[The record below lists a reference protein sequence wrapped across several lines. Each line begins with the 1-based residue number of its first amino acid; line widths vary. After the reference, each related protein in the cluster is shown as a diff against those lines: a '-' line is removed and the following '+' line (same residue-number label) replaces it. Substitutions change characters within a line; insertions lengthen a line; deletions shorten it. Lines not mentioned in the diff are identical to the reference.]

1 MKQRLACCLRSKPVY
16 NPYGDDLLV
25 FNASAWIIGYRILHH
40 RTWSDVDKSNPTL
53 SAVILL
59 VQVQRDV
66 DVATNRSL
74 ERLAQTLHASQWIW
88 VASNRPISP
97 IIPYGARK
105 LPLAGILVALRG
117 IIPLSGEGSEVF

>member
-1 MKQRLACCLRSKPVY
+1 MKQRLGCCQRSKPVY
-16 NPYGDDLLV
+16 SPYGDDLLV
-25 FNASAWIIGYRILHH
+25 FNASAWNIGYRSLHH
-40 RTWSDVDKSNPTL
+40 RTWSDVDKSKSTL
-53 SAVILL
+53 SAVDLL

-74 ERLAQTLHASQWIW
+74 EGVARTLHASQWIW
-88 VASNRPISP
+88 MASNRPISP
-97 IIPYGARK
+97 TIPYGARK